1 MLHKMGLAETSLPLD
16 KKLKRRVTADSW
28 FASRKTVNAC
38 KEELGTEFT
47 GPVKTAT
54 RGFPA
59 EAMRWTL
66 ADMERGNHVVFKEE
80 GKNLWAV
87 GWVDVHYKLYLTT
100 HGRSSAGEPA
110 SKKRQRVDGRNY
122 RIQVPR
128 PKVIEDY
135 AKEMGWVD
143 RHNRYRQS
151 MLGLSEIWKTKKWQ
165 CRIQLEVL
173 AIAMV
178 DAFLLARKFM
188 CKWRGQPDTEGVFWK
203 FVRTLIPQLTQTPNI
218 SHNQPGEGHRGCVQI
233 LIGKSVVQS
242 GEKKGQYYAKQGRC
256 AYCVSNNRKETKGDG
271 TISSRSPRTAY
282 TCIAHPNEYICKAG
296 KGNGCCWQEHLA
308 AVAENDSGD
317 DDADDDEGASCD

>member
-1 MLHKMGLAETSLPLD
+1 MPSSSPCAMAARASACSWKPKKERFACSVKCIAIRTLQQQPTLYLRMLHKMGLAETSLPVD

-66 ADMERGNHVVFKEE
+66 ADMERGDHVVFKEE

-128 PKVIEDY
+128 PKIIEDWDGRTGITGTGRACLGSLKY
-135 AKEMGWVD
+135 G
-143 RHNRYRQS
+143 RQRNGS
-151 MLGLSEIWKTKKWQ
+151 AAYS
-165 CRIQLEVL
+165 
-173 AIAMV
+173 
-178 DAFLLARKFM
+178 
-188 CKWRGQPDTEGVFWK
+188 WRF
-203 FVRTLIPQLTQTPNI
+203 
-218 SHNQPGEGHRGCVQI
+218 
-233 LIGKSVVQS
+233 
-242 GEKKGQYYAKQGRC
+242 
-256 AYCVSNNRKETKGDG
+256 
-271 TISSRSPRTAY
+271 
-282 TCIAHPNEYICKAG
+282 
-296 KGNGCCWQEHLA
+296 
-308 AVAENDSGD
+308 
-317 DDADDDEGASCD
+317 